1 MANLIINR
9 TREVGIKSDT
19 FIKGM
24 WKIEVVCPNGEI
36 KKPLGDEW
44 RPNLLMTR
52 GLLNLAGRIDDWQ
65 SIASL
70 MRVAQYGNRTN
81 NATDRDYNNG
91 IVNSTWATITTDAQ
105 LNGIFGWS
113 GYSSVGGSGNTVVD
127 DYQTGSRTFTKT
139 YDFLATPNL
148 QTVKEILIT
157 DYSSGNRGTGRAES
171 DILSRFILPSPVV
184 LEQYQF
190 LRLTYS
196 LQVTIPAIISPIN
209 IDVQSGD
216 FNGLGQLKCIGQFYN
231 IFGSMDSN
239 GTPQCALDRVAG
251 TTTIQCKRLP
261 WTMIGQKCTGALMPG
276 GDPEGTSQYQFPGVN
291 VNIDSS
297 IRKAPGSSYVYS
309 DGPGGVIGNVGYSNG
324 NLSYTRSATLLFP
337 ATNPNLTEQYI
348 GGILITTRINSNDS
362 YYDMREDSLG
372 YSAWYWRF
380 TDALGNPRGQL
391 KDINFALAINVENTA
406 SIT

>member
-9 TREVGIKSDT
+9 TREVEIGT
-19 FIKGM
+19 ETLIKGM

-52 GLLNLAGRIDDWQ
+52 GLLSLAGVLDDWQ

-81 NATDRDYNNG
+81 NPTDRGYNG
-91 IVNSTWATITTDAQ
+91 GVVNSTWGSITNDTQ

-113 GYSSVGGSGNTVVD
+113 GYSSVGSAGNTVVD
-127 DYQTGSRTFTKT
+127 NYQIGSRTFTKT
-139 YDFLATPNL
+139 YDFLATPNM
-148 QTVKEILIT
+148 QTVKEIIIT
-157 DYSSGNRGTGRAES
+157 DYNSGDRGTGRADS

-190 LRLTYS
+190 LRLTYA
-196 LQVTIPAIISPIN
+196 LQVTIPAIVTPIN

-239 GTPQCALDRVAG
+239 GTPQCAVERWAG
-251 TTTIQCKRLP
+251 TSGDQCKRLP
-261 WTMIGQKCTGALMPG
+261 WTMIGQRCTGALMPG
-276 GDPEGTSQYQFPGVN
+276 GDLAATNQYQFPGIN
-291 VNIDSS
+291 VNIDQS
-297 IRKAPGSSYVYS
+297 IRKTPGSTYVYS
-309 DGPGGVIGNVGYSNG
+309 DSAGGSIYDIGYSNG
-324 NLSYTRSATLLFP
+324 NLSYTRGATLLFP

-348 GGILITTRINSNDS
+348 GGILFTTRLNNSNS

-380 TDALGNPRGQL
+380 TDALGARRGQL
-391 KDINFALAINVENTA
+391 KDINFALAVNITNTA